1 MNPQWK
7 AIVSEEASLSLI
19 TNFAGMLDAASKKG
33 PVPVA
38 VAAANVAEVIIAASR
53 AHEMGIIT
61 SSFLV
66 GNGKRIEDIASEY
79 QLDLSG
85 FTVVDSPD
93 DSGAARRAME
103 LVARGEAKVVV
114 KGQMETSKFLKAAL
128 SRNADLRTGRTIS
141 HVGIFEIPDFD
152 RLLLITDGGVVLYPT
167 LEQKIEII
175 YSAIEVAERLGTVPP
190 RVALLAAADSVILE
204 VPVTMEIAQIVA
216 MKSRWEE
223 AGAYVDGP
231 LTLDSAIS
239 PSVAAQRGL
248 SGPVAGRADVLVVPD
263 VESGNIMAKG
273 ITYFAGG
280 AMAGVVLG
288 TRVPLIVG
296 SRSDPVETRL
306 ACIGAGVL
314 IASTSQRRSSAKFL
328 LKGNRQILGSSVDLT
343 E

>member
-1 MNPQWK
+1 
-7 AIVSEEASLSLI
+7 LSLI
-19 TNFAGMLDAASKKG
+19 TNFAGMLDVAGKRG
-33 PVPVA
+33 PVPVV
-38 VAAANVAEVIIAASR
+38 VAAANVAEVVIAAIR

-66 GNGKRIEDIASEY
+66 GNGKLIEGIAREY

-103 LVARGEAKVVV
+103 LAARGEAEVVV

-128 SRNADLRTGRTIS
+128 SRKAGLRTGCTIS

-175 YSAIEVAERLGTVPP
+175 YSAIEVAERLGMVPP

-223 AGAYVDGP
+223 TGASVDGP

-288 TRVPLIVG
+288 ARVPLIVG

-314 IASTSQRRSSAKFL
+314 IASTARRRSSASFL
-328 LKGNRQILGSSVDLT
+328 LEGDRRIPGASVDLT